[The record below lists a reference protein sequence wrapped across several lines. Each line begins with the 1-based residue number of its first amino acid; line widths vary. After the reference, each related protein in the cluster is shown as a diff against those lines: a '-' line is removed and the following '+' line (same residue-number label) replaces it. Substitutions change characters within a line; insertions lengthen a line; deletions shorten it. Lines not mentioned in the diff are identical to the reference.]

1 MRHHAGTPER
11 EDSSDDNHFTGE
23 LPVKTTKV
31 KKPTK
36 KADSKRD
43 TKSKDNKKIP
53 GNGNFAKATRNR
65 VKGRDDIPDDELEE
79 FDSIKTTELRE
90 ELKKRGYKVGA
101 TNSKVELW
109 CLLKGRE
116 DGAEKL
122 ARISST
128 KNDKAKTKT
137 PKTVKKK
144 ERKEE
149 KPKKAKIPGNGN
161 FAKASQRR
169 ATGRDTIP
177 EDELEE
183 FDKTKLTDLKERL
196 KTLGLKT
203 TGRKLELWLRW
214 KEVDAKDANDADDAD
229 AAEPSDIESDTED
242 EELDP
247 QDDVDDVDDW
257 DATKDSDEDAP
268 WYEKF
273 DPALR
278 GPIDEARDALM
289 RASILK
295 KKKEEGERNITFRPD
310 SYDKGKRPSSSKSGQ
325 ASSKRPRIQGEG
337 DDVKG
342 KEEPSGL
349 PTDFYIDQ
357 RFLDMT
363 LAEVLK
369 AVPEIPS
376 GTAPPRDI
384 NMTFRQYLL
393 EHFEYRRDIA
403 QLKARG
409 TTLFGDLSENIAKH
423 GRKRY
428 IVLQPGFIRRSFVEA
443 LDETPYI
450 LQLWEELIES
460 GYDELWHNR
469 YNHPRL
475 SKFHSSLLN
484 GRNFLE
490 TVVEYPNF
498 AHFLNEAI
506 DSQRLII
513 MDATDSQGLQLVS
526 DRWIIEEEARE
537 RAAKGK

>member
-1 MRHHAGTPER
+1 M
-11 EDSSDDNHFTGE
+11 
-23 LPVKTTKV
+23 
-31 KKPTK
+31 
-36 KADSKRD
+36 
-43 TKSKDNKKIP
+43 
-53 GNGNFAKATRNR
+53 
-65 VKGRDDIPDDELEE
+65 
-79 FDSIKTTELRE
+79 
-90 ELKKRGYKVGA
+90 
-101 TNSKVELW
+101 
-109 CLLKGRE
+109 
-116 DGAEKL
+116 
-122 ARISST
+122 
-128 KNDKAKTKT
+128 KNNKAKTKT
-137 PKTVKKK
+137 PKPAKKK

-149 KPKKAKIPGNGN
+149 KPKKVKVPGNGN

-169 ATGRDTIP
+169 AAGRDTIP
-177 EDELEE
+177 KDELEE

-214 KEVDAKDANDADDAD
+214 KGADADD
-229 AAEPSDIESDTED
+229 AEPSDIESDTED

-247 QDDVDDVDDW
+247 KDDVDDVDDW
-257 DATKDSDEDAP
+257 DATKDTDEDLP
-268 WYEKF
+268 RLDQFE
-273 DPALR
+273 PSIG
-278 GPIDEARDALM
+278 GPIDEAKAALR

-295 KKKEEGERNITFRPD
+295 KKKEEGERNITFMAIND
-310 SYDKGKRPSSSKSGQ
+310 NKGKRPSSSKSEQ
-325 ASSKRPRIQGEG
+325 TSTKRPRIHSEA
-337 DDVKG
+337 DDIED
-342 KEEPSGL
+342 KEEPSIL
-349 PTDFYIDQ
+349 PTHFYIDQ
-357 RFLDMT
+357 HFLDMT

-393 EHFEYRRDIA
+393 EHFGYRRDIA

-409 TTLFGDLSENIAKH
+409 TTLFGDLSDNIAKH

-460 GYDELWHNR
+460 GYKELWHNR
-469 YNHPRL
+469 WNHPRL
-475 SKFHSSLLN
+475 SGFHSSLLN
-484 GRNFLE
+484 GRGFLE
-490 TVVEYPNF
+490 TVVQYPNF

-513 MDATDSQGLQLVS
+513 MDATDSHGLQLVS

-537 RAAKGK
+537 KAAEGK